1 MQKKLIALALASL
14 AGSAFAQSN
23 VTIYGVAD
31 ASFDIAKAGGA
42 TTSGNDRGSFTR
54 VNSNS
59 SHIGF
64 KGVEDLGNGLK
75 AVFQFENSVNF
86 DAGGWGSTRDTFVGL
101 AGNWGTLVAGN
112 LTGPTR
118 ALGYAF
124 DLNAG
129 ATGPGANSSL
139 IGKPVGGSGSG
150 VLDTRLSNTVA
161 YISPT
166 FSGFTAIAGYM
177 SGENK
182 TLDSATDATKAN
194 LKAFD
199 LGLNYN
205 NGPIAVGLAYAYVDA
220 GTNDAFTGT
229 VNSTS
234 TGNGG
239 ALNHWANTRLAGS
252 YTFNGGHKIVALW
265 DHADVNL
272 ADSDKAKRNTWGL
285 GGKFMVTTNG
295 GLIVQYYQAQKL
307 KLNSDSVDN
316 SGAKLYEIGYEH
328 SLSKRTMLKASYSQI
343 KNQSAANYD
352 FNVGSVGGFSDAAA
366 APGADPQVIS
376 VGVRHSF

>member
-31 ASFDIAKAGGA
+31 GTFEVASATGA
-42 TTSGNDRGSFTR
+42 TNNNLSRGSYTR
-54 VNSNS
+54 FNSNS
-59 SHIGF
+59 SLIGF
-64 KGVEDLGNGLK
+64 KGAEDLGNGLK
-75 AVFQFENSVNF
+75 AVFQFENGINI

-101 AGNWGTLVAGN
+101 AGNFGTVVGGN
-112 LTGPTR
+112 ITGPTR
-118 ALGYAF
+118 ALGSAF

-129 ATGPGANSSL
+129 ATGPGANSSI

-150 VLDTRLSNTVA
+150 VLDTRLANTVA

-166 FSGFTAIAGYM
+166 FSGFSAVAGYM

-182 TLDSATDATKAN
+182 NLNGALESAKVNTKAY
-194 LKAFD
+194 D

-205 NGPIAVGLAYAYVDA
+205 NGPIAVGLAYAHVDA
-220 GTNDAFTGT
+220 GTKDNFAGL
-229 VNSTS
+229 VNST
-234 TGNGG
+234 TGGSAV
-239 ALNHWANTRLAGS
+239 ALNSWNNVRLAGG

-272 ADSDKAKRNTWGL
+272 AASNKAKRNTWGL
-285 GGKFMVTTNG
+285 GGKFMVTANG
-295 GLIVQYYQAQKL
+295 GIIAQYYQANKL
-307 KLNSDSVDN
+307 SFNGNSIAN
-316 SGAKLYEIGYEH
+316 TGAKLYEIGYEH
-328 SLSKRTMLKASYSQI
+328 SLSKRTMLKASFSEL
-343 KNQSAANYD
+343 KNQAASSYD
-352 FNVGSVGGFSDAAA
+352 FNVGAIGGGIGA
-366 APGADPQVIS
+366 GADPKVFA